1 MVARLYY
8 GEMGV
13 RETFKENLKYWR
25 AKANLTQEQ
34 LSEKIGYGSGYI
46 SEIESR
52 DIFPKPETIDAIAN
66 ALNITPAQLFES
78 QGCPKNAIAFDKEK
92 FIQEISNGLYQKLN
106 ASMIKYFDSS
116 LEKK

>member
-1 MVARLYY
+1 
-8 GEMGV
+8 MGV

-25 AKANLTQEQ
+25 NNANLTQEQ

-66 ALNITPAQLFES
+66 ALKIAPSQLFES
-78 QGCPKNAIAFDKEK
+78 QGCPKNALSFDKEN
-92 FIQEISNGLYQKLN
+92 FIKEISSGLYEKLN
-106 ASMIKYFDSS
+106 KSMVEYFDSTVGK
-116 LEKK
+116 L

>member
-1 MVARLYY
+1 
-8 GEMGV
+8 MGV

-25 AKANLTQEQ
+25 NMANLTQEQ
-34 LSEKIGYGSGYI
+34 LSELIGYGSGYI

-66 ALNITPAQLFES
+66 ALKIAPSQLFES

-92 FIQEISNGLYQKLN
+92 FVQEISDGLYEKLN
-106 ASMIKYFDSS
+106 AGMLDYFDSFA
-116 LEKK
+116 KKM